1 MFKYKKITT
10 VLTLFSFLIFS
21 LITTSCA
28 TKEETGALAGA
39 LVGATVGSK
48 VGKGHGRAVAIFL
61 GAVIGSQIGKAIGNH
76 MDDHDRSQTVQILEH
91 NKTYERSTWRNPD
104 TGLLYSVEPTR
115 TTTTAT
121 GPCREFTLD
130 AQIGGEDKQLY
141 GTACRQA
148 DGSWKMIE

>member
-1 MFKYKKITT
+1 MYKFQKITT
-10 VLTLFSFLIFS
+10 VLTLCSFLIFS
-21 LITTSCA
+21 ILTTSCS
-28 TKEETGALAGA
+28 TKGQTGTLAGA

-48 VGKGHGRAVAIFL
+48 VGKGHGRSVAIFL
-61 GAVIGSQIGKAIGNH
+61 GAVIGSQIGKAIGDH
-76 MDDHDRSQTVQILEH
+76 MDEHDRTQTAYILEK

-115 TTTTAT
+115 TTPTAT

-130 AQIGGEDKQLY
+130 AQIGGEDEQLY